1 MEMKHLGSTL
11 GPAVSAPSPQVP
23 GLTER
28 CTMTILD
35 VCAYLHVS
43 TGGVRMQHIYDETG
57 RGGGGGGGGRGGGGG
72 GGGDEVD
79 W

>member
-1 MEMKHLGSTL
+1 MRAFMEMKHLGSTL

-57 RGGGGGGGGRGGGGG
+57 RGGGGGMWRGP
-72 GGGDEVD
+72 
-79 W
+79 